1 MGKKIEYCLAAA
13 FLTASANVQAQTAP
27 NAQQV
32 LMYSATMPSGAVP
45 SIFTET
51 AKSTVLGGSDFG
63 TTVTT
68 ASNYTSNQNFVQMSN
83 ALNAS
88 IATALSIIPLSS
100 PASGVIERKDPV
112 TGADLAESSTL
123 GPIFTERAETIGK
136 GHFYIGFSNQDFH
149 FTQYNG
155 ASLNGLSILYPGG
168 QSSAVLASAGSSALT
183 TSPASF
189 NLGMDVRLSQNIA
202 FLTYGLTDRLDVSVG
217 LPVVHAA
224 VAARTY
230 SGQIYAGNGFATNGS
245 DCWCVNTFTAGAPT
259 IIEPQIGQSSYTK
272 TGFGDLLVRVKGTVY
287 RKPHLVI
294 GLGGDLRL
302 PTGDAQDYLGVG
314 TTTVKPFVAVSFYS
328 QPLSHGIVLSPHFD
342 VGWQFSGK
350 SALGGVLTASQLSQ
364 SAAYGPPFTS
374 SKGFLPDVFTWAGG
388 VELALGRRST
398 VVADILG
405 NQIGWIHGIP
415 NTTTETLSGL
425 LAPTG
430 VNGDSTG
437 AAVPSKVSATGL
449 VSAGNVSFGQYNA
462 SFGYKVK
469 LAGNLL
475 ANLNVLVRLDDNGLV
490 ARVVPLFGLG
500 YSF

>member
-1 MGKKIEYCLAAA
+1 
-13 FLTASANVQAQTAP
+13 
-27 NAQQV
+27 
-32 LMYSATMPSGAVP
+32 
-45 SIFTET
+45 
-51 AKSTVLGGSDFG
+51 
-63 TTVTT
+63 
-68 ASNYTSNQNFVQMSN
+68 
-83 ALNAS
+83 
-88 IATALSIIPLSS
+88 
-100 PASGVIERKDPV
+100 
-112 TGADLAESSTL
+112 
-123 GPIFTERAETIGK
+123 
-136 GHFYIGFSNQDFH
+136 
-149 FTQYNG
+149 
-155 ASLNGLSILYPGG
+155 
-168 QSSAVLASAGSSALT
+168 
-183 TSPASF
+183 
-189 NLGMDVRLSQNIA
+189 
-202 FLTYGLTDRLDVSVG
+202 
-217 LPVVHAA
+217 
-224 VAARTY
+224 
-230 SGQIYAGNGFATNGS
+230 
-245 DCWCVNTFTAGAPT
+245 VNTFTAGAPT

-449 VSAGNVSFGQYNA
+449 VSAGNVSFGQYSA